1 LLTRKPKYKIGTLL
15 RNKNAVERD
24 SPLLEQVMIV
34 RTYVIMGQTT
44 THEGLV
50 VENEVR
56 MYDLMYLGDKGKK
69 APQTERALDILI
81 RDKKMEVVATPN

>member
-1 LLTRKPKYKIGTLL
+1 MLTRKPKYKIGTLL